1 MTPEPRAAE
10 ALEQLRAR
18 RLRAPLLAALWT
30 LLAVEGV
37 GGLVIF
43 AARLAAGATPGETLH
58 VVAGLLLTFV
68 FIAYQWQHWMRVK
81 PYRAQLH
88 YILGVLS
95 TAFMAL
101 TLLTGLALSAYWWR
115 DRVASHAHGP
125 AAYPPVLSGIHNIG
139 SMLVLTFVGAHLA
152 AVLMRDRT
160 LLR

>member
-10 ALEQLRAR
+10 ALEELRAR
-18 RLRAPLLAALWT
+18 RLRAPLLAALWI
-30 LLAVEGV
+30 LLGVEGV
-37 GGLVIF
+37 GGIVIF
-43 AARLAAGATPGETLH
+43 TARLAAGTTPGETLH
-58 VVAGLLLTFV
+58 VVAGLPLTLV
-68 FIAYQWQHWMRVK
+68 FIAYQWQHWMRVR

-101 TLLTGLALSAYWWR
+101 TLLTGLALGGYWWEGR
-115 DRVASHAHGP
+115 EASAAHGP

-152 AVLMRDRT
+152 AVLMRDRS
-160 LLR
+160 LSR